1 MAKSKR
7 KRKRK
12 GTSYLSPGVYLEEVP
27 SALRPIEAV
36 GTSVAAFVGLAP
48 PKPGRMVVTA
58 LVLGLVAWVVR
69 SRYR

>member
-48 PKPGRMVVTA
+48 MKPARLTVVA
-58 LVLGLVAWVVR
+58 LVIGLAVWVVR
-69 SRYR
+69 SRR